1 MTALPTLVALES
13 SGAHEA
19 MERPVAARAT
29 EAGRPADLSQSF
41 LTLGLRSVKLQK
53 LGHREPFLELN
64 DIAAHDLDGIC
75 VPLYDLAGS
84 AAEPAA

>member
-1 MTALPTLVALES
+1 MPALPALVTLES
-13 SGAHEA
+13 SAVHEA
-19 MERPVAARAT
+19 IERPTAARALK
-29 EAGRPADLSQSF
+29 AVRPADLSQSF

-64 DIAAHDLDGIC
+64 DIAAHDLDGIR
-75 VPLYDLAGS
+75 VLLYALTGP